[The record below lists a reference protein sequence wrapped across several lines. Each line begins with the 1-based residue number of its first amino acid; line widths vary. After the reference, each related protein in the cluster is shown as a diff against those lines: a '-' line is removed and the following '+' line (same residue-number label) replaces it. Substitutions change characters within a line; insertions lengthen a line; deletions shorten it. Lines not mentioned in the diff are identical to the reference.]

1 MKKENKNII
10 FFFLK
15 MIAVYI
21 IFDLLMYKIY
31 PIISEM
37 ILYGKYGRNIIIEGI
52 CALLILIV
60 LLLFGNSYIFTDK
73 KEKFFKSIGVGGFIF
88 GYGTFLL
95 IYSIISLIG
104 EKGINILDI
113 GSLAI
118 FCILIGIFEEFLCRG
133 WILNEFVERYS
144 STRKQVI
151 LSIFLSSLIF
161 GLIHISN
168 IWVGGQSVIDTIGQI
183 INATGIGVLLGAIYL
198 RTKNIWAI
206 AFLHGYWDFAIFLRE
221 INVVKECTE
230 VNVTIE
236 SKIVT
241 LVSATIISL
250 IFIVVGLY
258 VFRKSKTKEI
268 TKEEN
273 IDEETIKKSESKNEL
288 YIVAIVVLVFCMGFL
303 PTIEDE
309 EICYEYKE
317 KEITYYEKSYGDY
330 TKYIIDNKIE
340 IKLTD
345 NEKLSIK
352 DLTNN
357 NVEYFDKDI
366 VSRFLVVEN
375 NNNIAILIRTINKDR
390 NDTNMYY
397 SNFINKDNITNN
409 QEYLKEIINSFVYLE
424 SAPTTSNIGYI
435 KSLEDNTNYPFIETS
450 DSIKLIYYEKEFYIL
465 KHKSIEYKEEKSE
478 IINPEQNIEEIINQ
492 DNNVVPESEKELIN
506 KENEIVED

>member
-1 MKKENKNII
+1 MKKEKKNII

-95 IYSIISLIG
+95 IYSISTLIG
-104 EKGINILDI
+104 EKGISFLDI

-168 IWVGGQSVIDTIGQI
+168 IWVGGQSVIDTVGQI

-198 RTKNIWAI
+198 RTKNIWAV

-221 INVVKECTE
+221 INVIKECTE
-230 VNVTIE
+230 INVTLE
-236 SKIVT
+236 SKIITVI
-241 LVSATIISL
+241 SATIISL
-250 IFIVVGLY
+250 IFVIVGLY

-268 TKEEN
+268 IKNENNTLEE
-273 IDEETIKKSESKNEL
+273 IKKSESKNEL
-288 YIVAIVVLVFCMGFL
+288 YVVAIVLLVFGMGML
-303 PTIEDE
+303 PTVENE

-317 KEITYYEKSYGDY
+317 KEITYYEKNYAEYS
-330 TKYIIDNKIE
+330 KYIIDNKIE
-340 IKLTD
+340 LKLTED
-345 NEKLSIK
+345 EKLSIK
-352 DLTNN
+352 NLETNET
-357 NVEYFDKDI
+357 EYFDKDSVSKFI
-366 VSRFLVVEN
+366 VIEN
-375 NNNIAILIRTINKDR
+375 NNNYSILIRTINKDG

-397 SNFINKDNITNN
+397 SNYIIKDNIRNN
-409 QEYLKEIINSFVYLE
+409 HEYLNEIVKSFIYLE
-424 SAPTTSNIGYI
+424 TAPTTYNIGFI
-435 KSLEDNTNYPFIETS
+435 KSLDDNNNYPFIETS
-450 DSIKLIYYEKEFYIL
+450 DSIKLVYYEKEFYIL
-465 KHKSIEYKEEKSE
+465 KQKEIEYKEEIKDDQENIQNENIIQEDNE
-478 IINPEQNIEEIINQ
+478 IIPEPPKEIINQ
-492 DNNVVPESEKELIN
+492 EQ
-506 KENEIVED
+506 EIIEE